1 MSRSLLNKRHSE
13 HGAKRL
19 KASCQKDLKS
29 HDPVDS
35 KSTKSKKLP
44 SVQNLD
50 LDFFSL
56 SQTKRERILNVKRD
70 LAMLNSPHDDQDS
83 KVMISLQVNNSNI
96 SLKRDVSKSNIDTA
110 IDFVKIFKKQH
121 PLENYSEK

>member
-1 MSRSLLNKRHSE
+1 M
-13 HGAKRL
+13 
-19 KASCQKDLKS
+19 
-29 HDPVDS
+29 
-35 KSTKSKKLP
+35 
-44 SVQNLD
+44 LD
-50 LDFFSL
+50 
-56 SQTKRERILNVKRD
+56 
-70 LAMLNSPHDDQDS
+70 SPHDAQNS